1 MVLVR
6 VSWGSWHSSQ
16 LLKLLT
22 VYIFGEECSRHIKEL
37 QKSLKA
43 HFSERE
49 RADSVFVGEC
59 RRIIEMKPEE
69 LWGR

>member
-1 MVLVR
+1 M
-6 VSWGSWHSSQ
+6 G
-16 LLKLLT
+16 KLAFFT
-22 VYIFGEECSRHIKEL
+22 TFETFDCIYIYSFGEECSRHIKEL